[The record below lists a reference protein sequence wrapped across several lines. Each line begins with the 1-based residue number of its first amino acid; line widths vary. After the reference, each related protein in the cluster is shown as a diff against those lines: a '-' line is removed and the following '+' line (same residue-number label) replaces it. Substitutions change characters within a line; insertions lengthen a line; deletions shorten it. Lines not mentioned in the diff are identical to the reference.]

1 MTELAKRISVAM
13 FGIPVLIA
21 TTYLGG
27 WYFFAVI
34 LIIST
39 VAQWEFYDIQKE
51 KSIFPQRLPGIT
63 LGTLL
68 LIGVQLKAWPL
79 SGFLLTAGIMLLMI
93 TEMFRRYTT
102 VSANLGVT
110 ILGIL
115 YIPFFLGCLLY
126 IRDFLDTM
134 FPQIP
139 DAGFRF
145 VLTMFV
151 TIWICDTFAYG
162 FGRKIGHHK
171 LYQKVSPN
179 KTIEGGIAGVIG
191 SLLVLLLVKET
202 GILPLTWFQAIAF
215 GLVFGIIGQL
225 GDLVESWFKRDAGVK
240 DSSAILPG
248 HGGMLDRFDSIIFVS
263 PVLLLLTRTF
273 WP

>member
-1 MTELAKRISVAM
+1 MTELAKRISVAF
-13 FGIPVLIA
+13 FGIPLLLA

-39 VAQWEFYDIQKE
+39 VAQWEFYHIQKE
-51 KSIFPQRLPGIT
+51 KSIFPRTLPGIM

-68 LIGVQLKAWPL
+68 LTGVQLKAWSL
-79 SGFLLTAGIMLLMI
+79 TGLLLTAGIMLLMI
-93 TEMFRRYTT
+93 TEMFRRQTA

-110 ILGIL
+110 MLGIL

-126 IRDFLDTM
+126 IRYFLDIM

-162 FGRKIGHHK
+162 FGRKIGRHK

-191 SLLVLLLVKET
+191 SLLVLFIVKET

-215 GLVFGIIGQL
+215 GLVFGVIGQL

-263 PVLLLLTRTF
+263 PALLILTRTF